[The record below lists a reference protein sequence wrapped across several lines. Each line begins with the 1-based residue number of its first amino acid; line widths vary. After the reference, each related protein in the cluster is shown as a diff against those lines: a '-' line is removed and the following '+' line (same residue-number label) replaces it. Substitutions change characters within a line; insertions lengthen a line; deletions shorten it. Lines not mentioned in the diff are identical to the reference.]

1 MKNEELASGP
11 PIGLDIGT
19 SRIVAARSVNGE
31 QPCEGQLNAFI
42 HLPWSKLAEKL
53 LIQESV
59 FHEVRGS
66 EIVVAGNDAEKFAE
80 ILHIE
85 TRRPM
90 VDGLLN
96 PDEPHGLAVLRMVVT
111 RLIGKA
117 TGEGQKVFFSVPA
130 PSACPPDSRGDGS
143 FSYHEKS
150 CRHILTEL
158 GYDATPINEG
168 LAVVFSELGASN
180 YTGIGISFGS
190 GLCNACLAVLSV
202 PVISFSTARAGDF
215 IDSRAALA
223 VGEVSTRVRV
233 QKEHTFRLNGFS
245 GDRVQNALTI
255 YYEEAVRNLL
265 EALRDNLSS
274 ARRLPKLAA
283 PIPLVVS
290 GGTAMPKGFFEL
302 FRKVLA
308 GYELPVRLSEV
319 RVSAEPLNSTARGAL
334 VAAMC

>member
-1 MKNEELASGP
+1 MKNEEPASRQ

-19 SRIVAARSVNGE
+19 SRIVAARSLDGE
-31 QPCEGQLNAFI
+31 QCEGQLNAFI
-42 HLPWSKLAEKL
+42 HLPLSKLAEKL
-53 LIQESV
+53 LTQEKV

-80 ILHIE
+80 IFHVE

-96 PDEPHGLAVLRMVVT
+96 PDEPHGVTVLRMVIT

-117 TGEGQKVFFSVPA
+117 VGEGQKVFFSVPA
-130 PSACPPDSRGDGS
+130 PDSRGDGS
-143 FSYHEKS
+143 QAYHEKT

-158 GYDATPINEG
+158 GYDATSINEG

-202 PVISFSTARAGDF
+202 PVISFSTAKAGDF
-215 IDSRAALA
+215 IDSRTALA
-223 VGEVSTRVRV
+223 VGDVSTRVRV
-233 QKEHTFRLNGFS
+233 QKEQTFRLNGFS
-245 GDRVQNALTI
+245 GDRVQNALTV
-255 YYEEAVRNLL
+255 YYEEVVRNLL
-265 EALRDNLSS
+265 DALRDNLSS